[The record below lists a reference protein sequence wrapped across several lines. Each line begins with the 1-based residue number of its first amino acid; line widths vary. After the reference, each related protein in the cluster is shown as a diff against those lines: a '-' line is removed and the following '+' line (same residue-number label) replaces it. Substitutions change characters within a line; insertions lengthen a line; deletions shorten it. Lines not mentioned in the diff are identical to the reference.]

1 MEVLL
6 KGRPIVPGIAKGTA
20 LVSTKPISFLGGV
33 DPETGV
39 VIEREHDLYGKSIK
53 DSILCFPS
61 GHGSTVGS
69 FVLYSLARR
78 GLAPRA
84 IVNSVADSVVVV
96 GAIIAN
102 IPMVDEIDITKIN
115 TGEVVE
121 VDGGSGIIR
130 IFRK

>member
-1 MEVLL
+1 LEVLL

-53 DSILCFPS
+53 DSVLCFPS

>member
-53 DSILCFPS
+53 DSVLCFPS